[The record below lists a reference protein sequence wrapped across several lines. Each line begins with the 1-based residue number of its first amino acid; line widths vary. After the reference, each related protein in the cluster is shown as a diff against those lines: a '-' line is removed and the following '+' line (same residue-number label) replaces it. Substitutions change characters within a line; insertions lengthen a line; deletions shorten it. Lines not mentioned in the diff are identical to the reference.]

1 MPDCNTLLMA
11 PINNDSTMSGASM
24 QTEFMGIKDWTCE
37 PSKLGLTPK
46 EIEKQLNGTF
56 RFARIVTVINFERY

>member
-1 MPDCNTLLMA
+1 
-11 PINNDSTMSGASM
+11 MSGASM

-46 EIEKQLNGTF
+46 EIEKQLNGTEL
-56 RFARIVTVINFERY
+56 RIGIILNLQVSRINLEAREI